1 MKAKKLDFPFRP
13 PCLFRSIISISQ
25 TKKYHTGLL
34 DNNEHQIKT
43 RMHSKNVINSNV
55 HDSLHSDSCTKE
67 GDTRAFPQLSLFVK
81 LVCLRQSLQY
91 EIYGLIARASE
102 FEVTGPGLNTDQ
114 RFG

>member
-1 MKAKKLDFPFRP
+1 M
-13 PCLFRSIISISQ
+13 SISIDYINF
-25 TKKYHTGLL
+25 TKTEKYRTGLL

-91 EIYGLIARASE
+91 EVCGLIARASE
-102 FEVTGPGLNTDQ
+102 FKVTRPGLMVN
-114 RFG
+114 G